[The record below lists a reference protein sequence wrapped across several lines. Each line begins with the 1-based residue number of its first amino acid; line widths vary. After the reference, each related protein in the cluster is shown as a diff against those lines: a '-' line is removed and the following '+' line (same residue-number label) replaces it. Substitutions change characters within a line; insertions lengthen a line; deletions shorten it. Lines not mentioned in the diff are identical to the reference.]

1 MLELG
6 ERLQELADAAA
17 RDGSTPGPAHAIRRG
32 RRRRRRITTGVA
44 SLLAL
49 ALAAGVAGV
58 TGRLPDR
65 AATRP
70 VTPATPPST
79 TLPPVVVQ
87 PGPPSGAI
95 ESQLWEDIKTS
106 LGECGVRSA
115 AGPRLIARGTAWGQ
129 QWILGGR
136 PPRRAGGKGMCWSIG
151 QADPRGGEGVG
162 TSGTGR
168 SPTRA
173 VVASGSSGAT
183 FGSVDGYV
191 TKRAARVRVV
201 FNDGRPPLEVD
212 PLESGP
218 RFPVNFYLAYFPL
231 QGRTED
237 WVVARIEAL
246 DRGGRVVA
254 SCRTGPLPEGTCA
267 ER

>member
-1 MLELG
+1 MIDLR
-6 ERLQELADAAA
+6 ERLQELADAAT
-17 RDGSTPGPAHAIRRG
+17 RDGITPGPAHAIRRG
-32 RRRRRRITTGVA
+32 RRRRHHLAGGIA
-44 SLLAL
+44 SVLVLAL
-49 ALAAGVAGV
+49 VAGVAGV
-58 TGRLPDR
+58 AGRLPDR
-65 AATRP
+65 PASRP
-70 VTPATPPST
+70 VAPATPPST

-87 PGPPSGAI
+87 PGPPSDAI

-106 LGECGVRSA
+106 LGECGVRNA
-115 AGPRLIARGTAWGQ
+115 GGPRLLARGTAYGQ
-129 QWILGGR
+129 RWILGGR
-136 PPRRAGGKGMCWSIG
+136 PPRRVDGKGMCWAFG

-162 TSGTGR
+162 TSGTAR

-212 PLESGP
+212 PLESGR
-218 RFPVNFYLAYFPL
+218 RFPVNFYLAFFPL
-231 QGRTED
+231 QGRPED